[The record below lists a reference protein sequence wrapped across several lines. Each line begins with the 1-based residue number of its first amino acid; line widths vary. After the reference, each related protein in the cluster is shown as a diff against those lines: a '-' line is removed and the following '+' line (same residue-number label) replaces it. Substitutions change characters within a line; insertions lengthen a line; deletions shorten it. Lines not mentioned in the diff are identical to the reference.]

1 VCLSGTNHSR
11 SRAKSQWLTAIVSAD
26 IFGYSQSAFRPE
38 NCRTRQ
44 TQVSR
49 ASGKTDL
56 PIEIEGGRFC
66 YLDSI
71 DTAVTVLTMR
81 TTITIDADTEALLRQ
96 EVQRTGLSFKM
107 VLNQAIKRALGRR
120 PSGVQLQPLFSAPFP
135 PELTRQSF
143 NRLAA
148 EWEDEDTILELG
160 S

>member
-1 VCLSGTNHSR
+1 MN
-11 SRAKSQWLTAIVSAD
+11 
-26 IFGYSQSAFRPE
+26 
-38 NCRTRQ
+38 
-44 TQVSR
+44 
-49 ASGKTDL
+49 
-56 PIEIEGGRFC
+56 
-66 YLDSI
+66 
-71 DTAVTVLTMR
+71 TAVTVLDMR
-81 TTITIDADTEALLRQ
+81 TTITIDADTEALLRL
-96 EVQRTGLSFKM
+96 EVERTGLSFKV